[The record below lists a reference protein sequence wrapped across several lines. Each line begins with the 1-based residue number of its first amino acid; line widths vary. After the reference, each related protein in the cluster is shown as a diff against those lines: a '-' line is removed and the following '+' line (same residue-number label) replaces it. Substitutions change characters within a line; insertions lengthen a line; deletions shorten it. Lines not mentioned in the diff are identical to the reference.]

1 MWPSFSSGSHRNP
14 PGQGLLRNS
23 PFGASHPTRFGGSG
37 RCGQH
42 LVRSH
47 HDPSRGTQHAG
58 YSHDNGQYENGQYD
72 VESPTL
78 VSQVGDDPGELELVA
93 KEAMRVLRLKNAITG
108 LVDVVGLY
116 DAVESAMGR
125 KSLETQGL
133 HYYYFMPNR
142 LTYLDSVRRLLSRN
156 NSGIHH

>member
-1 MWPSFSSGSHRNP
+1 
-14 PGQGLLRNS
+14 LLRNS
-23 PFGASHPTRFGGSG
+23 PFGSSHPTRFGGSG

-58 YSHDNGQYENGQYD
+58 YSHDNGQYDNGQYDNGQYD

-108 LVDVVGLY
+108 LVDVVSLY

-125 KSLETQGL
+125 KSLETLNL
-133 HYYYFMPNR
+133 HYYSFMR
-142 LTYLDSVRRLLSRN
+142 IKFTYVNSVRRLLSRN
-156 NSGIHH
+156 NTGIHR

>member
-1 MWPSFSSGSHRNP
+1 MWPDFSSGSHRTP
-14 PGQGLLRNS
+14 QGQGVLRNS

-58 YSHDNGQYENGQYD
+58 YSHDNGRYD

-78 VSQVGDDPGELELVA
+78 LSQVSDDPGELELVA

-108 LVDVVGLY
+108 LVDVVSLY

-125 KSLETQGL
+125 KSLETLNL
-133 HYYYFMPNR
+133 HYYSLMRIKF
-142 LTYLDSVRRLLSRN
+142 TYVNSVRRLLSRN
-156 NSGIHH
+156 NTGIHR

>member
-1 MWPSFSSGSHRNP
+1 MWPGFSSGSHRTP
-14 PGQGLLRNS
+14 QGQGIVRNS

-47 HDPSRGTQHAG
+47 HDPSRGTEHAG
-58 YSHDNGQYENGQYD
+58 YSHDNGRYD

-78 VSQVGDDPGELELVA
+78 LSQVGDDPGELELVA

-108 LVDVVGLY
+108 LVDVVSLY
-116 DAVESAMGR
+116 DAVETAMGR

-133 HYYYFMPNR
+133 RYYSFMPIR
-142 LTYLDSVRRLLSRN
+142 LTYLDSVRRLLCRN